1 MRRSVL
7 LPLTLLCAA
16 WSTGVA
22 ATQTAAE
29 ILVQTS
35 LTAGLAHHDAKAV
48 WGQMRVGDPLD
59 LVRERDNAHDRNAV
73 LVAWRGH
80 PLGYVPRTENEA
92 VARQIDRGSRLS
104 ARVASIGMYRNH
116 RRKLGVEIFVR
127 M

>member
-1 MRRSVL
+1 MSRSVL
-7 LPLTLLCAA
+7 LPLVLLCAA
-16 WSTGVA
+16 WSAYVPA
-22 ATQTAAE
+22 AETSAE

-48 WGQMRVGDPLD
+48 WDGIRVGDTLD
-59 LVRERDNAHDRNAV
+59 LVRERDNPHDTNAV
-73 LVAWRGH
+73 RVAWRGH
-80 PLGYVPRTENEA
+80 TLGYVPRSENEA

-116 RRKLGVEIFVR
+116 RRKLGVEIYVS

>member
-1 MRRSVL
+1 MSRSL
-7 LPLTLLCAA
+7 LLSLTLLCAA
-16 WSTGVA
+16 WDTHVPA
-22 ATQTAAE
+22 AETAAE

-48 WGQMRVGDPLD
+48 WDEIRAGDTLD
-59 LVRERDNAHDRNAV
+59 LVRERDNPHDPNAV
-73 LVAWRGH
+73 RVAWRGH
-80 PLGYVPRTENEA
+80 TLGYVPRTENEA